1 MTNSDKR
8 LHAAA
13 TLAGPYIDRGLD
25 ARHGDRFLGT
35 TLLTPGEIQG
45 VMNRL
50 DIDTSR
56 SLIDILVDIV
66 TSSDEVIER
75 QSINASIARRFN
87 DYEQDRLT
95 WEARA
100 STASNWR
107 ARMATA
113 GQRYLIQ
120 SICQIRTLDM
130 PLVRDRGMAADWID
144 EHGGPVLLELVT
156 FAKGGA

>member
-1 MTNSDKR
+1 MTYTDKR

-13 TLAGPYIDRGLD
+13 TLAGPFIDRGLG

-35 TLLTPGEIQG
+35 TLLPPGKVQG

-56 SLIDILVDIV
+56 PLIDILVDIV

-87 DYEQDRLT
+87 DYEQDRLS

-100 STASNWR
+100 SSASDWR
-107 ARMATA
+107 SRMATV

-120 SICQIRTLDM
+120 SICQIRTLEM
-130 PLVRDRGMAADWID
+130 PIIRDRGTAADWID
-144 EHGGPVLLELVT
+144 AQGGPVLLELVAFT
-156 FAKGGA
+156 KVGA